1 MAVAGVWVVWLAL
14 VVVQLGFGAYGVVVS
29 KFAKE
34 NQADPLIFSLIRD
47 AGCFPVLLIAAY
59 VAEKTI
65 QVPSLRE
72 LPLFI
77 VLGLT
82 GMFGNQLLYL
92 LGIYYTNANIA
103 SIFQPAIP
111 VWTALL
117 AIIARIEPFPDFRTL
132 RGWAKC
138 LGILLAAVGAVVMT
152 VQKNTGAA
160 VDHGGSSDAD
170 DIQFWGYIF
179 LLGNTLSMAI
189 YVLLQKKFIFDKEE
203 SAWKTKPVTVTAWS
217 YMFGA
222 IFMALASL
230 YYVNKPEKFTYFP
243 KEEIYPILYAIFI
256 ASGLCYLL
264 ISWCNMQISAS
275 LVTATWPL
283 QVLFCAILSYFVLGE
298 VLNTLEIFGGLFIV
312 VGLMVV
318 VWSNFAEERRREEED
333 ELTHDSYGYVKVS
346 QYDTFVP
353 EVPQAEQKSVN

>member
-1 MAVAGVWVVWLAL
+1 
-14 VVVQLGFGAYGVVVS
+14 
-29 KFAKE
+29 
-34 NQADPLIFSLIRD
+34 
-47 AGCFPVLLIAAY
+47 
-59 VAEKTI
+59 
-65 QVPSLRE
+65 
-72 LPLFI
+72 
-77 VLGLT
+77 
-82 GMFGNQLLYL
+82 MFGNQLFYL

-117 AIIARIEPFPDFRTL
+117 AIIVRIEPFPDFRTL

-138 LGILLAAVGAVVMT
+138 LGILLAAIGAIVMT
-152 VQKNTGAA
+152 VQKNSGKAA
-160 VDHGGSSDAD
+160 DHGVSSDASD
-170 DIQFWGYIF
+170 VQFVGYLF

-189 YVLLQKKFIFDKEE
+189 YILLQKKFIFDKEE
-203 SAWKTKPVTVTAWS
+203 SNWKTKPVTVTAWS
-217 YMFGA
+217 YMFGT

-298 VLNTLEIFGGLFIV
+298 VLNTLEYFGGLFIV
-312 VGLMVV
+312 VGLMAV
-318 VWSNFAEERRREEED
+318 VWSNFAEERRRKEED
-333 ELTHDSYGYVKVS
+333 ELMNDSYGYVKVS

-353 EVPQAEQKSVN
+353 EVSQAEQKVVN

>member
-1 MAVAGVWVVWLAL
+1 
-14 VVVQLGFGAYGVVVS
+14 
-29 KFAKE
+29 
-34 NQADPLIFSLIRD
+34 
-47 AGCFPVLLIAAY
+47 
-59 VAEKTI
+59 
-65 QVPSLRE
+65 
-72 LPLFI
+72 
-77 VLGLT
+77 
-82 GMFGNQLLYL
+82 MFGNQLLYL

-117 AIIARIEPFPDFRTL
+117 AIIVRIELFPDFRTL

-138 LGILLAAVGAVVMT
+138 LGILLAAAGAIVMT
-152 VQKNTGAA
+152 VEKNTGG
-160 VDHGGSSDAD
+160 DSSNSD
-170 DIQFWGYIF
+170 DIHFMGYIF
-179 LLGNTLSMAI
+179 LLGNTLSMAV

-203 SAWKTKPVTVTAWS
+203 SCWKTKPVTVTAWS

-222 IFMALASL
+222 VFMALASL

-298 VLNTLEIFGGLFIV
+298 VLNTLEYFGGVFIV
-312 VGLMVV
+312 FGLMAV
-318 VWSNFAEERRREEED
+318 VWSNFAEERKKKEEE
-333 ELTHDSYGYVKVS
+333 ELIHDSYGYVKVS
-346 QYDTFVP
+346 EYDTFVP
-353 EVPQAEQKSVN
+353 EVPQDEDKTVN

>member
-1 MAVAGVWVVWLAL
+1 MKGLNES
-14 VVVQLGFGAYGVVVS
+14 F
-29 KFAKE
+29 
-34 NQADPLIFSLIRD
+34 FS
-47 AGCFPVLLIAAY
+47 
-59 VAEKTI
+59 
-65 QVPSLRE
+65 RE

-77 VLGLT
+77 ILGLT

-117 AIIARIEPFPDFRTL
+117 AIIVRIEPFPDFRTL
-132 RGWAKC
+132 RGWAKS

-152 VQKNTGAA
+152 VDKKSGQAS
-160 VDHGGSSDAD
+160 DHGGSTSSAS
-170 DIQFWGYIF
+170 IHFVGYIF
-179 LLGNTLSMAI
+179 LLGNTLSMAVYI
-189 YVLLQKKFIFDKEE
+189 LLQKKFIFDKQD
-203 SAWKTKPVTVTAWS
+203 SCWKTKPVTVTAWS
-217 YMFGA
+217 YFFGTM
-222 IFMALASL
+222 FMALASL

-264 ISWCNMQISAS
+264 ISWCNMQIFAS

-298 VLNTLEIFGGLFIV
+298 VLKTLEYIGGVFIV
-312 VGLMVV
+312 IGLMAV
-318 VWSNFAEERRREEED
+318 VWSNFSEEKGRKEDEED
-333 ELTHDSYGYVKVS
+333 LNNSYGYVKVS
-346 QYDTFVP
+346 QYDDFVP
-353 EVPQAEQKSVN
+353 ECQTEGKAVN

>member
-1 MAVAGVWVVWLAL
+1 MNFFL
-14 VVVQLGFGAYGVVVS
+14 Y
-29 KFAKE
+29 
-34 NQADPLIFSLIRD
+34 
-47 AGCFPVLLIAAY
+47 
-59 VAEKTI
+59 
-65 QVPSLRE
+65 RE

-117 AIIARIEPFPDFRTL
+117 AIIVRIEPFPDFRTL
-132 RGWAKC
+132 HGWAKS
-138 LGILLAAVGAVVMT
+138 LGILLAAVGAIVMT
-152 VQKNTGAA
+152 VEKKTGQAS
-160 VDHGGSSDAD
+160 DHSGSSSSGSVN
-170 DIQFWGYIF
+170 FVGYIF
-179 LLGNTLSMAI
+179 LLGNTLSMAVYI
-189 YVLLQKKFIFDKEE
+189 LLQKKFIFDKED
-203 SAWKTKPVTVTAWS
+203 SCWKTKPVTVTAWS
-217 YMFGA
+217 YLFGA
-222 IFMALASL
+222 MFMALASL

-243 KEEIYPILYAIFI
+243 QEEVYPILYAIFI

-298 VLNTLEIFGGLFIV
+298 VLKTLEYVGGVLIV
-312 VGLMVV
+312 IGLMAV
-318 VWSNFAEERRREEED
+318 VWSNFSEEEMKSEQEED
-333 ELTHDSYGYVKVS
+333 LNNSYGYVKVS
-346 QYDTFVP
+346 QYDGFVAEGSRKRK
-353 EVPQAEQKSVN
+353 EVN

>member
-1 MAVAGVWVVWLAL
+1 MKKKVFLCSST
-14 VVVQLGFGAYGVVVS
+14 FSRAYG
-29 KFAKE
+29 
-34 NQADPLIFSLIRD
+34 NQRNAPPTDSFRFLSSSRPFTRL
-47 AGCFPVLLIAAY
+47 VLLTLLLLFIH
-59 VAEKTI
+59 
-65 QVPSLRE
+65 RE

-77 VLGLT
+77 LLGLT

-111 VWTALL
+111 VWTTLL
-117 AIIARIEPFPDFRTL
+117 AIIVRIEPFPDFRTL

-138 LGILLAAVGAVVMT
+138 LGILLAAAGAVVMT
-152 VQKNTGAA
+152 IEKNSGEAA
-160 VDHGGSSDAD
+160 DHGSSSDSGSV
-170 DIQFWGYIF
+170 QFWGYIF

-203 SAWKTKPVTVTAWS
+203 SCWRTKPVTVTAWS
-217 YMFGA
+217 YMFGTM
-222 IFMALASL
+222 FMALASL

-243 KEEIYPILYAIFI
+243 KEEVYPILYAIFI

-298 VLNTLEIFGGLFIV
+298 VLNMLEYIGGAFIV
-312 VGLMVV
+312 VGLMAV
-318 VWSNFAEERRREEED
+318 VWSNFAEEKRRKEEE
-333 ELTHDSYGYVKVS
+333 ELMHDSYGYVKVS

-353 EVPQAEQKSVN
+353 EVPQAEQKAVN

>member
-1 MAVAGVWVVWLAL
+1 MNFFL
-14 VVVQLGFGAYGVVVS
+14 Y
-29 KFAKE
+29 
-34 NQADPLIFSLIRD
+34 
-47 AGCFPVLLIAAY
+47 
-59 VAEKTI
+59 
-65 QVPSLRE
+65 RE

-117 AIIARIEPFPDFRTL
+117 AIIVRIEPFPDFRTL
-132 RGWAKC
+132 RGWAKS
-138 LGILLAAVGAVVMT
+138 LGILLAAVGAIVMT
-152 VQKNTGAA
+152 VEKKTGQAS
-160 VDHGGSSDAD
+160 DHSGSSSSDSVN
-170 DIQFWGYIF
+170 FVGYIF
-179 LLGNTLSMAI
+179 LLGNTLSMAVYI
-189 YVLLQKKFIFDKEE
+189 LLQKKFIFDKED
-203 SAWKTKPVTVTAWS
+203 SCWKTKPVTVTAWS
-217 YMFGA
+217 YLFGA
-222 IFMALASL
+222 MFMALASL

-243 KEEIYPILYAIFI
+243 QEEVYPILYAIFI

-298 VLNTLEIFGGLFIV
+298 VLKTLEYVGGVLIV
-312 VGLMVV
+312 IGLMAV
-318 VWSNFAEERRREEED
+318 VWSNFSEEEMKSEQEED
-333 ELTHDSYGYVKVS
+333 LNNSYGYVKVS
-346 QYDTFVP
+346 QYDGFVAEGSRKRK
-353 EVPQAEQKSVN
+353 EVN

>member
-1 MAVAGVWVVWLAL
+1 
-14 VVVQLGFGAYGVVVS
+14 
-29 KFAKE
+29 
-34 NQADPLIFSLIRD
+34 
-47 AGCFPVLLIAAY
+47 
-59 VAEKTI
+59 
-65 QVPSLRE
+65 
-72 LPLFI
+72 
-77 VLGLT
+77 
-82 GMFGNQLLYL
+82 MFGNQLFYL
-92 LGIYYTNANIA
+92 LGIYHTNANIA

-117 AIIARIEPFPDFRTL
+117 AIIVRIEPFPDFRTL

-138 LGILLAAVGAVVMT
+138 LGILLAAAGAIVMT
-152 VQKNTGAA
+152 VQKNSGKAA
-160 VDHGGSSDAD
+160 DHGVSSDAGD
-170 DIQFWGYIF
+170 VQFVGYIF

-189 YVLLQKKFIFDKEE
+189 YILLQKRFIFDKEE
-203 SAWKTKPVTVTAWS
+203 SNWKTKPVTVTAWS
-217 YMFGA
+217 YMFGT

-298 VLNTLEIFGGLFIV
+298 VLNTLEYFGGLFIV
-312 VGLMVV
+312 VGLMAV
-318 VWSNFAEERRREEED
+318 VWSNFAEERRRKEED
-333 ELTHDSYGYVKVS
+333 ELMNDSYGYVKVS

-353 EVPQAEQKSVN
+353 EASQAKQKVVN

>member
-1 MAVAGVWVVWLAL
+1 
-14 VVVQLGFGAYGVVVS
+14 
-29 KFAKE
+29 
-34 NQADPLIFSLIRD
+34 
-47 AGCFPVLLIAAY
+47 
-59 VAEKTI
+59 
-65 QVPSLRE
+65 
-72 LPLFI
+72 
-77 VLGLT
+77 
-82 GMFGNQLLYL
+82 MFGNQLLYL

-117 AIIARIEPFPDFRTL
+117 AIIVRIEPFPDFRTL

-138 LGILLAAVGAVVMT
+138 LGIFLAAAGAIVLT
-152 VQKNTGAA
+152 VQKNSGKAADHSVSSGA
-160 VDHGGSSDAD
+160 GSV
-170 DIQFWGYIF
+170 QFVGYIF

-189 YVLLQKKFIFDKEE
+189 YILLQKKFIFDKEE
-203 SAWKTKPVTVTAWS
+203 SYWKTKPVAVTAWS
-217 YMFGA
+217 YMFGT

-298 VLNTLEIFGGLFIV
+298 VLNTLEYFGGLFIV
-312 VGLMVV
+312 VGLMAV
-318 VWSNFAEERRREEED
+318 VWSNFGEEKRRKEED
-333 ELTHDSYGYVKVS
+333 ELMDDPYGYVKVS
-346 QYDTFVP
+346 QYDTQFVP
-353 EVPQAEQKSVN
+353 EVSQAEQKAVK